1 MRHVALAA
9 VAVFSLVSLAAAG
22 DIDGQVVG
30 RTDRPFSPPHSAVV
44 WLEGITAKPAN
55 NAELVMAQRGGQ
67 FVPNFL
73 VVVSGQTVSMPNQ
86 DDIAHNVY
94 SLSAAKQFNLGFY
107 AKGDHKAV
115 TFDRL
120 GLVEVYCVIHSF
132 MRGKIL
138 VVPNK
143 YYSTV
148 AADGTFHIRNVPAG
162 KFTLTFWAEGVAQH
176 SQPVTVS
183 EHSISPTVRVALPN
197 VP

>member
-1 MRHVALAA
+1 MRQMALAA
-9 VAVFSLVSLAAAG
+9 VAVFGLASFAAAG

-30 RTDRPFSPPHSAVV
+30 RSDRPFYPPHAAVV
-44 WLEGITAKPAN
+44 WLEGIASKPAGS
-55 NAELVMAQRGGQ
+55 AELVMAQRGGQ

-107 AKGDHKAV
+107 AKGDRKTV
-115 TFDRL
+115 TFERP
-120 GLVEVYCVIHSF
+120 GLVEVDCVIHSF

-143 YYSTV
+143 YYATV
-148 AADGTFHIRNVPAG
+148 ATDGSFHIRNVPAG
-162 KFTLTFWAEGVAQH
+162 TFTLTFWADGLAQF

-183 EHSISPTVRVALPN
+183 EHGKSPVVRVALPN
-197 VP
+197 AP